1 MILGLEPLAKMFAK
15 EILKGNWE
23 PERVPKS
30 ISSSVEAKMA
40 EQLETTVPKMYAI
53 GLDKELWAEEYVPRD
68 ILEDVETEL
77 GNLQK

>member
-23 PERVPKS
+23 PERVPES
-30 ISSSVEAKMA
+30 ISSSVEMKMA

-53 GLDKELWAEEYVPRD
+53 GLDKELWTKEYVPRD
-68 ILEDVETEL
+68 ILEDVETAL
-77 GNLQK
+77 NNLQK